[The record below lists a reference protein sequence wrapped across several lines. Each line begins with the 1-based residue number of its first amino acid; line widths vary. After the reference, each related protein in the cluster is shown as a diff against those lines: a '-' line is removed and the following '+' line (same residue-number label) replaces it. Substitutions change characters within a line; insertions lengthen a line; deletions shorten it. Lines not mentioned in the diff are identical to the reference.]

1 MYSDIFSKLYDAFG
15 WNYYPES
22 FAQLLLR
29 WIDEQGLHI
38 NNMLDLGCGTGI
50 LCNMIAEHGIETMGM
65 DLSHGMITMAKQNY
79 PHIVFQQGNMIDW
92 KPEMNFDLVTSTC
105 DAINHILEP
114 EDVKKVMKN
123 VYSYLNPGGVF
134 LFDFLRP
141 GEETDCEPVDMG
153 ELDGKRLQ
161 FQIYHPKDQF
171 VTLQAD
177 LFEEDKLIH
186 TEKIQEHLYE
196 PEWIL
201 QVLKEI
207 GYQDVRCTDQ
217 LLKSESVHAATWFII
232 AKKACQ

>member
-1 MYSDIFSKLYDAFG
+1 M
-15 WNYYPES
+15 
-22 FAQLLLR
+22 
-29 WIDEQGLHI
+29 I
-38 NNMLDLGCGTGI
+38 N
-50 LCNMIAEHGIETMGM
+50 
-65 DLSHGMITMAKQNY
+65 
-79 PHIVFQQGNMIDW
+79 W

-114 EDVKKVMKN
+114 EDVKKVMEN
-123 VYSYLNPGGVF
+123 VYSYLNPSGVF

-141 GEETDCEPVDMG
+141 GEEDDCEPVDMG

-177 LFEEDKLIH
+177 LFEGDKLIH
-186 TEKIQEHLYE
+186 TEKIQEHLYD

-201 QVLKEI
+201 NVLKET
-207 GYQDVRCTDQ
+207 GFQDVRCTDQ
-217 LLKSESVHAATWFII
+217 LLESESGHAATWFII

>member
-1 MYSDIFSKLYDAFG
+1 
-15 WNYYPES
+15 
-22 FAQLLLR
+22 
-29 WIDEQGLHI
+29 
-38 NNMLDLGCGTGI
+38 
-50 LCNMIAEHGIETMGM
+50 
-65 DLSHGMITMAKQNY
+65 
-79 PHIVFQQGNMIDW
+79 MIDW

-141 GEETDCEPVDMG
+141 GEEADCEPVDMG

-177 LFEEDKLIH
+177 LFEGDKLIH

-201 QVLKEI
+201 NVLKET
-207 GYQDVRCTDQ
+207 GFQDVRCTDQ
-217 LLKSESVHAATWFII
+217 LLESESGHAATWFII